1 MMEWKK
7 AGRKSKSSN
16 KHAQNEKNHAKL
28 GSYTRKELT
37 VIKNGELMLALS
49 VIKQWRDD
57 GSPDT
62 DDISLFKDIIEHFGG
77 RI

>member
-1 MMEWKK
+1 MNWNK
-7 AGRKSKSSN
+7 AGRKSKSN
-16 KHAQNEKNHAKL
+16 KHAQSTEKKKNL
-28 GSYTRKELT
+28 GAYTRKELT